1 MTTTLTILVALSFVT
16 AAAGYRGI
24 HQLRM
29 LWRDPDSIAA
39 CHHLVRAIRALILVA
54 CSMVFMAAV
63 VRSSKTLLVLGGIIL
78 LEEIYETG
86 VALLILRA
94 ERAAC

>member
-1 MTTTLTILVALSFVT
+1 MC
-16 AAAGYRGI
+16 
-24 HQLRM
+24 
-29 LWRDPDSIAA
+29 SIEGAEA
-39 CHHLVRAIRALILVA
+39 PSCLCFATDVFILVA

>member
-1 MTTTLTILVALSFVT
+1 MLDSF
-16 AAAGYRGI
+16 
-24 HQLRM
+24 
-29 LWRDPDSIAA
+29 SIAA
-39 CHHLVRAIRALILVA
+39 CHHLIRAIRALILVA
-54 CSMVFMAAV
+54 CSMVVMAAV

>member
-1 MTTTLTILVALSFVT
+1 MLDSF
-16 AAAGYRGI
+16 
-24 HQLRM
+24 
-29 LWRDPDSIAA
+29 SITV

-54 CSMVFMAAV
+54 CSMVVMAAV

>member
-1 MTTTLTILVALSFVT
+1 
-16 AAAGYRGI
+16 
-24 HQLRM
+24 
-29 LWRDPDSIAA
+29 
-39 CHHLVRAIRALILVA
+39 
-54 CSMVFMAAV
+54 MAAV